1 MFSFSSTAAPL
12 DPMRDTNAS
21 INVHGTVCKEVRKQ
35 FIGGESTDIEKCFI
49 PCISANV
56 LSVKIASSDVGF
68 PINVYGTV
76 IARDNLDLKCV
87 YLFQCDRDHCQ
98 LIVPKV

>member
-1 MFSFSSTAAPL
+1 M
-12 DPMRDTNAS
+12 
-21 INVHGTVCKEVRKQ
+21 CKEVRKQ
-35 FIGGESTDIEKCFI
+35 FLGGESVDIEKRFI

-76 IARDNLDLKCV
+76 IARYNLDLKCV
-87 YLFQCDRDHCQ
+87 YLFQRDRDHCQ
-98 LIVPKV
+98 LSLRYAGVQSV